1 MDTWKISYSGHGLK
15 VVLFWHTIKRERAS
29 RTLQPLKPMFHVS
42 EIEGNNPKQ
51 IFESI
56 VQGIFHYIDYKCI
69 VISNLIYI
77 YTIKCNTLL
86 QTNVW
91 HFYANFFKKNI
102 YTPFFAFPCRV
113 KGNVEW
119 YELLASLLHLCARM
133 LLRSQRFLALFPVG
147 KVRL

>member
-77 YTIKCNTLL
+77 QLSVPPFYKLMFDIFMLIFLRKIFIH
-86 QTNVW
+86 
-91 HFYANFFKKNI
+91 HFLPFLVGLREMLNDMSYLR
-102 YTPFFAFPCRV
+102 PFFI
-113 KGNVEW
+113 
-119 YELLASLLHLCARM
+119 CARECCFA
-133 LLRSQRFLALFPVG
+133 RKDS
-147 KVRL
+147 